1 MISSPIV
8 LESGLTSGNGGGCII
23 TRSQV
28 RIEEEDIMNRR
39 TVSVPD
45 WNASMLEIGDDM
57 GVDDDGTR
65 WVVEKVSEAYMT
77 TDGQSWVQITL
88 IEVPVPKSSA
98 NDGE

>member
-1 MISSPIV
+1 
-8 LESGLTSGNGGGCII
+8 
-23 TRSQV
+23 
-28 RIEEEDIMNRR
+28 MNRR
-39 TVSVPD
+39 SVSVPD

-65 WVVEKVSEAYMT
+65 WVVEN

-88 IEVPVPKSSA
+88 IEAPGPKSLA

>member
-1 MISSPIV
+1 MG
-8 LESGLTSGNGGGCII
+8 E
-23 TRSQV
+23 Q
-28 RIEEEDIMNRR
+28 DIMNRR
-39 TVSVPD
+39 TVSGPD

-88 IEVPVPKSSA
+88 IEAPGPKSLA

>member
-1 MISSPIV
+1 
-8 LESGLTSGNGGGCII
+8 
-23 TRSQV
+23 
-28 RIEEEDIMNRR
+28 MNRR
-39 TVSVPD
+39 SVSVPD

-88 IEVPVPKSSA
+88 IEAPVPKSLA